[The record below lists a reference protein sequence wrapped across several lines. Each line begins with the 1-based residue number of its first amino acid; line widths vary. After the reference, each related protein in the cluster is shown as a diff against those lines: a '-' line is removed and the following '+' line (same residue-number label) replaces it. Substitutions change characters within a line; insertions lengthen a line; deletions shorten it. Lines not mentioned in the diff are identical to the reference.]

1 VIFTFTI
8 EVEVERTEGKFASRE
23 DLAGQIVEEL
33 ESANLNSLTGE
44 NDGEYEVIA
53 WDVSEQEQPKRTRKA
68 AAR

>member
-33 ESANLNSLTGE
+33 ESANPNSLTGE